1 MVLSL
6 YSKDITTI
14 PYILDWILFSWYERM
29 FLFRKNIYVSFF
41 VKFSFKLKTGD
52 IALLLRNLYII
63 NGLCN
68 GTRDIRRL
76 YNNSVDAEVLT
87 GNAIGLVI
95 EYLFQRW
102 SLQLRAQV
110 CLLFY
115 VIQGFHWGCLM
126 LWKLTRSMI
135 KLWKG

>member
-1 MVLSL
+1 
-6 YSKDITTI
+6 
-14 PYILDWILFSWYERM
+14 M

-115 VIQGFHWGCLM
+115 VIQGFH
-126 LWKLTRSMI
+126 
-135 KLWKG
+135 